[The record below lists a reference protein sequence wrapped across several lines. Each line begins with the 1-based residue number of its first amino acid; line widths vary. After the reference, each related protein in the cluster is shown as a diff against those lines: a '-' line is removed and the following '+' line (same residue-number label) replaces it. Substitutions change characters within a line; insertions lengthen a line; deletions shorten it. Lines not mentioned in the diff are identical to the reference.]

1 MLLTRNELRQG
12 SSMGGLFGFGM
23 FAAVV
28 LGVSF
33 NNSRGV
39 LAACFGLSFL
49 CEIVSCLGALV

>member
-1 MLLTRNELRQG
+1 M
-12 SSMGGLFGFGM
+12 FGFNL
-23 FAAVV
+23 FVAVI

-49 CEIVSCLGALV
+49 YQVVSFLGPLLRFEGFTA

>member
-1 MLLTRNELRQG
+1 M
-12 SSMGGLFGFGM
+12 FGFGM

-49 CEIVSCLGALV
+49 SEMVSCLDVLV

>member
-1 MLLTRNELRQG
+1 
-12 SSMGGLFGFGM
+12 MGEGCLFGFGM

>member
-1 MLLTRNELRQG
+1 M
-12 SSMGGLFGFGM
+12 FGFNTVVAM
-23 FAAVV
+23 V

-49 CEIVSCLGALV
+49 YEVMSSLGPLL